1 MKTPLLSSRQVI
13 TLCHHLHGDVL
24 MALMIDAETLKPCLL
39 SLEIAGDGV
48 RTAFDAML
56 GDDEDLHDKAQIL
69 STMALESYNNALV
82 ELAKR
87 TKALVE
93 QAEADQLNDCE

>member
-69 STMALESYNNALV
+69 STMALGMLRSTCCAAAASRNLHGTQRYL
-82 ELAKR
+82 LK
-87 TKALVE
+87 TT
-93 QAEADQLNDCE
+93 

>member
-1 MKTPLLSSRQVI
+1 
-13 TLCHHLHGDVL
+13 

-48 RTAFDAML
+48 RNAFDAMMG
-56 GDDEDLHDKAQIL
+56 GDDDLYEKAQIL
-69 STMALESYNNALV
+69 STLALESYNNALV